1 MEIGDFPTSS
11 IIMLILSLAK
21 SKQCPGNNLA
31 MPFQDEFTPHDP
43 RKENTSHAPSHE
55 KET

>member
-43 RKENTSHAPSHE
+43 REENTSHAPSHE